1 MAKIRWTSKAVKQL
15 EQIVDFISEDSNHYA
30 TLTVRNIFKKVR
42 LLKSHPRLG
51 RIVPELNE
59 PDVREM
65 IYQKYRIVYQIKDDI
80 IEIWTVFHSSQDPDK
95 LSQELKK
102 L

>member
-42 LLKSHPRLG
+42 LLKSHPRRFLFSCS
-51 RIVPELNE
+51 R
-59 PDVREM
+59 
-65 IYQKYRIVYQIKDDI
+65 
-80 IEIWTVFHSSQDPDK
+80 
-95 LSQELKK
+95 
-102 L
+102 

>member
-15 EQIVDFISEDSNHYA
+15 KQIVDFISEDSNHYA

-65 IYQKYRIVYQIKDDI
+65 IYQNYRTVYQIKDDI
-80 IEIWTVFHSSQDPDK
+80 IEILTVFRSSQDPDK
-95 LSQELKK
+95 LSQELKE